1 VIRRLDFW
9 IGTRLF
15 HPPVIWLCQR
25 TGMTQ
30 YAVAAYAWLAATF
43 TLVATLKSSSAGEI
57 AVTVLISALAV
68 ITTVGTALYPD
79 MPRRP
84 SLTFRVFIWV
94 ITIINALDL
103 ICRYSAGGSGG
114 SGWGGAWDAFALV
127 GEYAKTIVTIPPRK
141 RREPSTKARE
151 AFS

>member
-1 VIRRLDFW
+1 
-9 IGTRLF
+9 
-15 HPPVIWLCQR
+15 
-25 TGMTQ
+25 MTQ

-84 SLTFRVFIWV
+84 SFHFRVFIWI
-94 ITIINALDL
+94 ITILNVLDL
-103 ICRYSAGGSGG
+103 IWRYSADDIGG
-114 SGWGGAWDAFALV
+114 SGWTSAWDAFALI
-127 GEYAKTIVTIPPRK
+127 GEYAKTIATIPPRK
-141 RREPSTKARE
+141 RRERARAAKE

>member
-1 VIRRLDFW
+1 MARLDAW

-15 HPPVIWLCQR
+15 HPPIIWLCQR
-25 TGMTQ
+25 TGRTQ

-43 TLVATLKSSSAGEI
+43 TLVATLKSSSVGEI

-68 ITTVGTALYPD
+68 ITTVGTALNPD

-84 SLTFRVFIWV
+84 SFHFRVFIWT
-94 ITIINALDL
+94 ITILNVLDF
-103 ICRYSAGGSGG
+103 IVRKTTAGSVG
-114 SGWGGAWDAFALV
+114 SGWSGAWDAFALT

-141 RREPSTKARE
+141 RRERAPAVEE